1 MVHVQTSVVEAG
13 HCWAVFTDTPCGGL
27 GQNLWTGRPG
37 SWFLFLKRGTGGRAP
52 IIGVSPFCWLT
63 YCAGCRPRIS
73 VQVLSSRGRLVS
85 YLSGVHVLV
94 GRVSSVRTFSAAGS
108 KETHVAM
115 TTHDMGPRTVWPD
128 DIIGPFGPHD
138 QRFLLPGNSGFHLH
152 LQGVTEQKK
161 NSPGHMTLPDVVTG
175 PAPSE
180 RHLSI
185 LTQTVRGAVQYF
197 DSSRVECVIQTCP
210 ELLKRDFLSMF
221 PEAPP
226 SQMMAVTVTQRT
238 KNDMSSWSSEVE
250 EEREEMLHTF
260 IDGAQQ
266 ICLALQSEGF
276 WADFIDPSS
285 GLAFFGPYTNLPLFE
300 TDERYA
306 QLGFRVDDLGC
317 CKVIRHA
324 LWGTNVF
331 VGTILT
337 NAPPSSDI
345 MRKLQGS

>member
-1 MVHVQTSVVEAG
+1 VCLVSVL
-13 HCWAVFTDTPCGGL
+13 CGL
-27 GQNLWTGRPG
+27 
-37 SWFLFLKRGTGGRAP
+37 
-52 IIGVSPFCWLT
+52 
-63 YCAGCRPRIS
+63 
-73 VQVLSSRGRLVS
+73 GRLVS

-152 LQGVTEQKK
+152 LQG
-161 NSPGHMTLPDVVTG
+161 

-185 LTQTVRGAVQYF
+185 LTQVTSDLCGVLISLMFHSVCLWSC
-197 DSSRVECVIQTCP
+197 DVT
-210 ELLKRDFLSMF
+210 DFLSMF

-266 ICLALQSEGF
+266 ISLALQSEGF